1 MVPVL
6 SNTFRPSAR
15 LGLISLFTDVAKNL
29 AHNDNYHARTKHID
43 IQYHFIREA
52 IDNGFVSLNHC
63 STNVMTADILTK
75 AIPVFKV
82 KINVAGLGLKDHK
95 NTQVMHITTL

>member
-1 MVPVL
+1 MY
-6 SNTFRPSAR
+6 SNNEAVK
-15 LGLISLFTDVAKNL
+15 SLT
-29 AHNDNYHARTKHID
+29 HNDNYHARTKHID
-43 IQYHFIREA
+43 IQYHFICEV
-52 IDNGFVSLNHC
+52 INNGFVSLNHC

-82 KINVAGLGLKDHK
+82 KIHVTGLGLQDHK